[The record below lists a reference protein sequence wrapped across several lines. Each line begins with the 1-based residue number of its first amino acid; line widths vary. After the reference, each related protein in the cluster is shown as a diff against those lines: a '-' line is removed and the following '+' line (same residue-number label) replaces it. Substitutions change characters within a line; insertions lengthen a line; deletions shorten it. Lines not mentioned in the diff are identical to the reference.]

1 VMGMR
6 VLIQRVDGARVDVDH
21 QNVGAVEGPGLV
33 VFVGVTHTDTAAVA
47 ERLARKVYALRI
59 FNPTNLTHTNVCLP
73 PGVKGEVSAAEAG
86 LPLLVISQFTLYADT
101 RKGRRPGWSAAAPGP
116 VAEPLI
122 DSFVAAL
129 QKLGADVSTGIFGA
143 DMRVSL
149 TNDGPM
155 TLWLEEDAPATT

>member
-1 VMGMR
+1 M
-6 VLIQRVDGARVDVDH
+6 ARS
-21 QNVGAVEGPGLV
+21 
-33 VFVGVTHTDTAAVA
+33 TT
-47 ERLARKVYALRI
+47 
-59 FNPTNLTHTNVCLP
+59 
-73 PGVKGEVSAAEAG
+73 
-86 LPLLVISQFTLYADT
+86 
-101 RKGRRPGWSAAAPGP
+101 GWSAAAPGP

-143 DMRVSL
+143 DMQVSL